1 MNLYEA
7 MTLGFFMAV
16 GVACGLGMAMAFI
29 ASGREHQQGW
39 NFTVPM
45 IGLCF
50 SVGVVTFML
59 SYGA

>member
-16 GVACGLGMAMAFI
+16 GVCCAVGMAMAFI
-29 ASGREHQQGW
+29 ASGRVHQREW
-39 NFTVPM
+39 NLAVPM
-45 IGLCF
+45 FGLCS